1 MEKKIRGVKR
11 LHGILLALN
20 QSNLFLSIEIIE
32 LIDEESVKL
41 LKLKAKVLDGSFLF
55 INELNRIDYQKY
67 SYHWQKE
74 NGELII
80 RWDNLPHCKNIK
92 TFPHHKHEN
101 DIVLPSHRVNIDDV
115 IEIIKERIFLY
126 KGYLK

>member
-1 MEKKIRGVKR
+1 M
-11 LHGILLALN
+11 HGILLALN
-20 QSNLFLSIEIIE
+20 QSDLFLSIEIIE

-80 RWDNLPHCKNIK
+80 RWDNLPHWKNIK
-92 TFPHHKHEN
+92 TFPNHKHEN
-101 DIVLPSHRVNIDDV
+101 DKVLPSHRVNIDDV
-115 IEIIKERIFLY
+115 IEIIKERIMR
-126 KGYLK
+126 